1 MSKSMPIRRFDY
13 NLPPESVAQRPLEP
27 RSAARLLDASGPR
40 PVHRR
45 VFDLPRLVGEGD
57 VVVVNETR
65 VLPGRL
71 RLVKSTGGAVEVL
84 LVEEREGY
92 RFCPEWEA
100 LVRPSRRVRSGTVL
114 LDRVGG
120 SPVLEVGPAVGE
132 PSWRSWVKE
141 PCLDLGDPV
150 PSQSPAGGLR
160 LVRLLDPTIVDRLGQ
175 VPLPP
180 YIHEPLADPER
191 YQTVYGKVPGSV
203 AAPTAGLHLTDEVLS
218 ACQANGASI
227 HRVDLSVGLGTFR
240 PITAAKVEDH
250 IMHSER
256 YRVPEETLAACKEA
270 RRVLAVGT
278 TTLRALESAAATG
291 CLQGRT
297 SLYIHGDFS
306 FLVVDVLLTNFH
318 LPRSSL
324 LVLLESFYGP
334 GWRELYELAL
344 EQGYRF
350 ASFGDAMLVARR
362 ELTKETP

>member
-1 MSKSMPIRRFDY
+1 MPKSTPIGCFDY
-13 NLPPESVAQRPLEP
+13 NLPPGSVAQHPLEP
-27 RSAARLLDASGPR
+27 RSAARLLDASGPN

-45 VFDLPRLVGEGD
+45 VSDLPGLVGAGD

-65 VLPGRL
+65 VHPGRL
-71 RLVKSTGGAVEVL
+71 LLVKPTGGVVEVL
-84 LVEEREGY
+84 LVEELTGSGSG
-92 RFCPEWEA
+92 PEWEA
-100 LVRPSRRVRSGTVL
+100 LVRPSRRVPPGTVL
-114 LDRVGG
+114 LDGPGG
-120 SPVLEVGPAVGE
+120 SPALEVGPPTVESPLQPYIKEAHLGSSDPA
-132 PSWRSWVKE
+132 PSH
-141 PCLDLGDPV
+141 
-150 PSQSPAGGLR
+150 SPDGGLR
-160 LVRLLDPTIVDRLGQ
+160 LVRLIDPMIVDRVGQ
-175 VPLPP
+175 MPLPP

-191 YQTVYGKVPGSV
+191 YQTVYAKAPGSV
-203 AAPTAGLHLTDEVLS
+203 AAPTAGLHLTEEVLS
-218 ACQANGASI
+218 ACMANGASI
-227 HRVDLSVGLGTFR
+227 QRVDLSVGLGTFR

-250 IMHSER
+250 AMHSER
-256 YRVPEETLAACKEA
+256 YRVPKETLEACREA

-334 GWRELYELAL
+334 GWRELYKLAA

-362 ELTKETP
+362 KHTKEAS